1 MAIINRISRLFT
13 ADMHA
18 VLDRMEEPAVLLR
31 QSVREMEERLADT
44 QRHIDALVCE
54 REQIEA
60 RQQQIAKSLADI
72 ESQLDVCFE
81 ADKPDLA
88 RNLIRR
94 RLENQRFS
102 RLLVTRREVTDKD
115 LAASRAALE
124 ENRARLESMRQKAEL
139 FAEDERPAFSPN
151 RDESGRGIGECRVG
165 DDEVEVAFL
174 AEQQR
179 RMQS

>member
-18 VLDRMEEPAVLLR
+18 VLDRMEEPEVLLR
-31 QSVREMEERLADT
+31 QCIREMEAELADT
-44 QRHIDALVCE
+44 ERRIGALVCE
-54 REQIEA
+54 REQIDA
-60 RQQQIAKSLADI
+60 RSAQIARTLTEI

-81 ADKPDLA
+81 AGKSDLA

-94 RLENQRFS
+94 RLENQRFA
-102 RLLVTRREVTDKD
+102 RLLAARAETTDKD
-115 LAASRAALE
+115 LATSRAALD
-124 ENRARLESMRQKAEL
+124 ENRTRLESMRQKADL
-139 FAEDERPAFSPN
+139 FVDDDRPDRAAAWDEPDHGYA
-151 RDESGRGIGECRVG
+151 DCRVS

-179 RMQS
+179 RAAS

>member
-13 ADMHA
+13 ADVHA
-18 VLDRMEEPAVLLR
+18 VLDCMEEPEVLLR
-31 QSVREMEERLADT
+31 QSIREMEEQLASAG
-44 QRHIDALVCE
+44 RHIDGLACE

-60 RQQQIAKSLADI
+60 RQQQIEKSLVDI

-81 ADKPDLA
+81 AGKADLA

-102 RLLVTRREVTDKD
+102 RLLTTRRDATDKE
-115 LAASRAALE
+115 LATSHSALD
-124 ENRARLESMRQKAEL
+124 ENRVRLESMRQKAEL
-139 FAEDERPAFSPN
+139 FAADEGPAFSPDW
-151 RDESGRGIGECRVG
+151 DESGRGFADTRVS

-174 AEQQR
+174 AEQR
-179 RMQS
+179 RRTQS